1 MTRTPDDLP
10 PLRDVIA
17 RHGLRAKK
25 ALGQNF
31 LLDLNL
37 TRRIA
42 RAAGPLEGH
51 AIIEVGPGPGGLTR
65 ALLLERAEKVIA
77 IERDERA
84 IPALEEIAARWPG
97 RLEIVHGDALETDYP
112 ALAARTGLPVKVVA
126 NLPYNIATPLL
137 TGWLTSWASASASA
151 QEIYPKR
158 PTSPSDLRHHNLGGR
173 VGEWAGASASAQE
186 KDWPPWWQSLTL
198 MFQKEVAERITARPK
213 TKAYGRLAVLSQWR
227 AHPRIL
233 FEVPPRAFTPPPKV
247 TSAIV
252 HIVPTECPALPRDVV
267 ALERVTQ
274 AAFGQRRK
282 MLRQSL
288 KSLVPD
294 PLPLLE
300 RADIAAT
307 RRAEELEVADFVRL
321 AAAWEGMHGS

>member
-1 MTRTPDDLP
+1 MNATPDGLP
-10 PLRDVIA
+10 PLREVIA
-17 RHGLRAKK
+17 KHGLRAKK

-42 RAAGPLEGH
+42 RAAGPLSGH
-51 AIIEVGPGPGGLTR
+51 AVIEVGPGPGGLTR
-65 ALLLERAEKVIA
+65 ALLLEGAEKVIA

-97 RLEIVHGDALETDYP
+97 RLEILHDDALEVDYP
-112 ALAARTGLPVKVVA
+112 ALAAQAELPVKVVA

-137 TGWLTSWASASASA
+137 TGWLTHTAPPRAPA
-151 QEIYPKR
+151 
-158 PTSPSDLRHHNLGGR
+158 HH
-173 VGEWAGASASAQE
+173 
-186 KDWPPWWQSLTL
+186 DWPPWWESLTL
-198 MFQKEVAERITARPK
+198 MFQKEVAERITAAPK
-213 TKAYGRLAVLSQWR
+213 TKAYGRLAVLAQWR
-227 AHPRIL
+227 AQPRIL

-252 HIVPTECPALPRDVV
+252 HIVPGARPALPRDVA
-267 ALERVTQ
+267 ALERMTQ

-288 KSLVPD
+288 KSLVKD
-294 PLPLLE
+294 PLPLLQ
-300 RADIAAT
+300 AAGIDPT
-307 RRAEELEVADFVRL
+307 RRAEELSVDDFVRL
-321 AAAWEGMHGS
+321 AAAFEKMRDVV